1 MSSAIAPETVIRRA
15 ESVVHAELREE
26 AVLLDTSSGVAYR
39 LNPTAAWLWE
49 RLREPAEV
57 ERLARELGER
67 FGLET
72 GRAVADAGSFATEML
87 RLDLIEADD
96 TSLHR

>member
-1 MSSAIAPETVIRRA
+1 MLSAIAPETVIRRA

-57 ERLARELGER
+57 DRLARDLGEG
-67 FGLET
+67 FAIEIE
-72 GRAVADAGSFATEML
+72 RAVEDTESFATEML
-87 RLDLIEADD
+87 RRDLIEAGI
-96 TSLHR
+96 TSPHG